1 MLIAFFLI
9 FTIVLLL
16 SYALVGTIFA
26 PASKDATARRLQ
38 QVTTLGVQ
46 TAAEAPRSMAL
57 GDMLYSV
64 AAAIRTRT
72 GLFVDEELNR
82 HLLCAGYTS
91 PNALDFYTAARLLL
105 PFAACLPAALMPE
118 GFAILWL
125 LLAPVPAFLLPEVIL
140 RRKAA
145 QRIRRIRRSVP
156 DMLDLLVICVD
167 AGLGLDQAVARV
179 AAELETSHPDLAA
192 EIIRVG
198 RQQRA
203 GKSRQQAWAD
213 LAACL
218 QLPEI
223 ESFVGMILQT
233 EKFGTPIARALAA
246 FSQNNRLQ
254 RTQTAE
260 EKAAKAAAK
269 ISIPLVLFI
278 FPSIFI
284 VLLGP
289 AILTALR
296 AFLGQ

>member
-1 MLIAFFLI
+1 MLIAFFLA
-9 FTIVLLL
+9 FTALLL
-16 SYALVGTIFA
+16 LAYTLAGAVFA
-26 PASKDATARRLQ
+26 PASKNATARRLQ
-38 QVTTLGVQ
+38 QVTTVGVQ
-46 TAAEAPRSMAL
+46 TAAETHHRPSL
-57 GDMLYSV
+57 GDTLGSV
-64 AAAIRTRT
+64 ATAIRTRT
-72 GLFVDEELNR
+72 GLFVDDELNR
-82 HLLCAGYTS
+82 RLLCAGYIS
-91 PNALDFYTAARLLL
+91 PTALDFYTTTRLLL
-105 PFAACLPAALMPE
+105 PLVTCLAAALLPE
-118 GFAILWL
+118 GFSALWL
-125 LLAPVPAFLLPEVIL
+125 LLTPVPAFLLPEFVL
-140 RRKAA
+140 RRQAA

-179 AAELETSHPDLAA
+179 AAELETSHPDLTA
-192 EIIRVG
+192 EIVQVG

-203 GKSRQQAWAD
+203 GKARQQAWAD
-213 LAACL
+213 LAARL
-218 QLPEI
+218 QIPEI

-246 FSQNNRLQ
+246 FSQNNRVQ
-254 RTQTAE
+254 RTQAAE

-296 AFLGQ
+296 ALHNQ

>member
-1 MLIAFFLI
+1 MLTALFLV
-9 FTIVLLL
+9 FTVLLLL
-16 SYALVGTIFA
+16 SYSVIRVIVK
-26 PASKDATARRLQ
+26 PAAKDATARRLQ
-38 QVTTLGVQ
+38 QVTTVGVQ
-46 TAAEAPRSMAL
+46 PAAETHRRLAL
-57 GDMLYSV
+57 GAALCSV
-64 AAAIRTRT
+64 ASTIRTRT
-72 GLFVDEELNR
+72 GLFVDEDLNR

-91 PNALDFYTAARLLL
+91 PTALDLYTATRLSL
-105 PFAACLPAALMPE
+105 PLGACLATALMPE
-118 GFAILWL
+118 GFGALWL
-125 LLAPVPAFLLPEVIL
+125 LLTPVPAFLLPELLV

-192 EIIRVG
+192 EIIHVG

-213 LAACL
+213 LAARL

-233 EKFGTPIARALAA
+233 EKYGTPIARALAA

-254 RTQTAE
+254 RTQAAE
-260 EKAAKAAAK
+260 EQAAKAAVK

-284 VLLGP
+284 ILLGP
-289 AILTALR
+289 SILTALR
-296 AFLGQ
+296 AFRSQ